1 MTDPDPTTTR
11 ARTLAEDL
19 QRAARLE
26 HAVMLQYLYAAF
38 SLRVPLGDRGTP
50 NQAEQVRRWKRT
62 LLSVARQEMKHLGL
76 ACNLLHAVN
85 SDAYFLTEP
94 VQENEYF
101 ISDENKKPVPLTFK
115 LARYSRET
123 IRRFVRF
130 EQPDEPLPEDP
141 KLPLGVP
148 FDHIGTLYRRI
159 EQRLS
164 GPSAG
169 AHLSLA
175 GNRFQDS
182 ARWISDIALQRVLN
196 AQSAQTVIDL
206 IVREGEGDKA
216 SSHFQRFQELELE
229 LGDADDAALTWPAVD
244 DPSVQPERRRVTVTP
259 IQDERTR
266 RACECF
272 NQVYAAM
279 LVMLWQH
286 WELAGDNQSRSNRL
300 RAAIGQIMSGIIR
313 PFGEVLVTLPAGPHQ
328 PGRTAGP
335 TFELNPPLD
344 WPASWEVACDLA
356 ASRLGEAARDCSE
369 LAAEAARPR
378 LAFVGENAGVLQA
391 RFIELKKV

>member
-1 MTDPDPTTTR
+1 MTDRDPTITR

-19 QRAARLE
+19 QRAAQLE

-38 SLRVPLGDRGTP
+38 SLRAPLDGHEPPSR
-50 NQAEQVRRWKRT
+50 AEQVRQWKRT

-85 SDAYFLTEP
+85 ANVSLITEP

-115 LARYSRET
+115 LARYSKET

-130 EQPDEPLPEDP
+130 EQPDEPLDH

-159 EQRLS
+159 EQRLT

-169 AHLSLA
+169 AHLNLA
-175 GNRFQDS
+175 ENRFQDS
-182 ARWISDIALQRVLN
+182 AVWIRNQIELQRVLDEH
-196 AQSAQTVIDL
+196 SAGTVIDV
-206 IVREGEGDKA
+206 IIREGEGDKV
-216 SSHFQRFQELELE
+216 SSHFQRFQKLEQE
-229 LGDADDAALTWPAVD
+229 LGDADDETLTWPVVD
-244 DPSVQPERRRVTVTP
+244 DPSVQPERRHVTVTP
-259 IQDERTR
+259 IEDERTR

-272 NQVYAAM
+272 NQVYTAM
-279 LVMLWQH
+279 LIMIWQH
-286 WELAGDNQSRSNRL
+286 WELTGGNQTRTNPL
-300 RAAIGQIMSGIIR
+300 RAAIGQLMSGIIR

-335 TFELNPPLD
+335 TFELDPTLE
-344 WPASWEVACDLA
+344 WPDSWQVACGQVAD
-356 ASRLGEAARDCSE
+356 RLTDAARECGG
-369 LAAEAARPR
+369 LAIETGRPR
-378 LAFVGENAGVLQA
+378 LVFVGENAWVLQA
-391 RFIELKKV
+391 RFDEFKRL

>member
-1 MTDPDPTTTR
+1 MPDPDPTIART
-11 ARTLAEDL
+11 RTLAEDL

-26 HAVMLQYLYAAF
+26 QAVMLQYLYAAF
-38 SLRVPLGDRGTP
+38 SLRVPLGDGGTP
-50 NQAEQVRRWKRT
+50 SQAEQVRRWKRT
-62 LLSVARQEMKHLGL
+62 LLGVARQEMKHLGL

-85 SDAYFLTEP
+85 SDAYLLTEP

-101 ISDENKKPVPLTFK
+101 VSDEDKKPVPLTFK

-130 EQPDEPLPEDP
+130 EQPDEPLGGLE
-141 KLPLGVP
+141 LPLGVP

-159 EQRLS
+159 EQRLR
-164 GPSAG
+164 GPSAA

-182 ARWISDIALQRVLN
+182 ANWSTGDIGLQPVLN
-196 AQSAQTVIDL
+196 AQSAQKVIDL

-216 SSHFQRFQELELE
+216 SSHFQRFQELEEE
-229 LGDADDAALTWPAVD
+229 LGDADDEALTWPTVD
-244 DPSVQPERRRVTVTP
+244 DPSVQPERRKVTVTP

-286 WELAGDNQSRSNRL
+286 WELAGGNPSRSSRL

-313 PFGEVLVTLPAGPHQ
+313 PFGEVLVTLPAGPDQ

-335 TFELNPPLD
+335 TFELDPPLER
-344 WPASWEVACDLA
+344 PASWAAACDLV
-356 ASRLGEAARDCSE
+356 ASRLGDAARDCGE

-378 LAFVGENAGVLQA
+378 LASVGESAGILQA
-391 RFIELKKV
+391 SFIELGQA